1 MSEDKRKKESFI
13 QEQIRKKPFYKTR
26 CFQKSMNGLGIA
38 AVFGLSI
45 GMAFG
50 IARPWAEQYFGNAS
64 FTAAKEQEELPPLSV
79 SQVEAAEERG
89 TAGNLEEELA
99 KVDLNDYEA
108 LYKEIMEVAD
118 KVRPSVVT
126 VMGLNSE
133 IDLFNTAS
141 ESSTITTGV
150 IIGDTETAMWLLA
163 EGQSVADVD
172 EIKVAFF
179 TGSIAEAELIKAD
192 QITDLAILKI
202 FKEDVEEATLEQI
215 KPATFGL
222 EANVK
227 VGDPL
232 IAMSADSISF
242 GMTTSRPFMNL
253 CDGSYREIR
262 TDIVGVNENG
272 GILANLKGEVVGI
285 LGMNAEDSENTT
297 TLSGVGILA
306 LRALIDSLA
315 TKNSLP
321 YLGITG
327 KEVTD
332 ALARELS
339 MPKGVLVS
347 EIEEGSPAM
356 MKGIQRTD
364 IISGMNGQTVRNMF
378 DYMRYLKESEP
389 GETMTV
395 SYWRKGILGYQE
407 KEINVILGER

>member
-26 CFQKSMNGLGIA
+26 GFQKNMNRLGIA
-38 AVFGLSI
+38 AVFGLSV

-50 IARPWAEQYFGNAS
+50 IARPWAEQHFGAS
-64 FTAAKEQEELPPLSV
+64 SMTAAAKQETVPPPLDSK
-79 SQVEAAEERG
+79 ETEKEKE
-89 TAGNLEEELA
+89 TAEELA
-99 KVDLNDYEA
+99 VVDLDDYEA
-108 LYKEIMEVAD
+108 LYRDIVEVSD
-118 KVRPSVVT
+118 KVWPSVVT

-133 IDLFNTAS
+133 IDLFNTAR

-150 IIGDTETAMWLLA
+150 ILGDTETAMWLLT
-163 EGQSVADVD
+163 EGQSVTNVD

-179 TGSIAEAELIKAD
+179 TGSIAKAELIKAD
-192 QITDLAILKI
+192 QITDLAILKV
-202 FKEDVEEATLEQI
+202 FKADVEDATLEQI

-232 IAMSADSISF
+232 IAMSVDSMSF

-253 CDGSYREIR
+253 CDGSYREIK
-262 TDIVGVNENG
+262 TDIVGVSENG
-272 GILANLKGEVVGI
+272 GVLANLKGEVVGI
-285 LGMNAEDSENTT
+285 LGMNAEDSEDTT

-306 LRALIDSLA
+306 LQALIDSLV
-315 TKNSLP
+315 TKNALP

-332 ALARELS
+332 ALAKELS
-339 MPKGVLVS
+339 MPKGVLVA
-347 EIEEGSPAM
+347 EVAEGSPAM

-389 GETMTV
+389 GETMRV

-407 KEINVILGER
+407 KEIKVLLGER